1 MLIMPSK
8 WKLYHYPTSS
18 SGRLSKRLSYTVP
31 CLGKSCQ
38 QGHDCIQCQFS
49 VELVIHRFQ
58 LPYSNQTFSFCP
70 LRLLSTRRWIHF
82 RITRWLYSERQ
93 LSLGPGYEAYSPA
106 VRAGWVIIETKLA
119 KEQIIEVDL
128 QTKTIA
134 NSMGFSLI
142 NQLQNIQKEVRSLKG
157 GKKGREAKEPP
168 PTGVRTATLTYR

>member
-1 MLIMPSK
+1 M
-8 WKLYHYPTSS
+8 
-18 SGRLSKRLSYTVP
+18 
-31 CLGKSCQ
+31 
-38 QGHDCIQCQFS
+38 
-49 VELVIHRFQ
+49 
-58 LPYSNQTFSFCP
+58 
-70 LRLLSTRRWIHF
+70 
-82 RITRWLYSERQ
+82 
-93 LSLGPGYEAYSPA
+93 
-106 VRAGWVIIETKLA
+106 ETKLA